1 MKSVS
6 ADQIKRAPL
15 FGRPR
20 PPRPGPFPCYCTDLE
35 QFPLFRF
42 SIEIWSYQTFRHNSE
57 VQLSKGIWRAETPGA
72 TRWPKIIVVSFI
84 SPRCPRSATFPKMIN
99 ISSTKKYVDNYSTY
113 FFSRRNIVRYCDLLI
128 STIQGEPPGTLSYH
142 RTWIFI
148 TWLRFRT
155 RIETCA
161 C

>member
-57 VQLSKGIWRAETPGA
+57 VQLSRGIWREETPGA
-72 TRWPKIIVVSFI
+72 TRWPKIVVSFI
-84 SPRCPRSATFPKMIN
+84 RTSTVCSPWSAKVRDALGRRLFRKIIN
-99 ISSTKKYVDNYSTY
+99 ISSTKKKKKYVDNHSTY
-113 FFSRRNIVRYCDLLI
+113 FFSRRNVVRYRDLLI
-128 STIQGEPPGTLSYH
+128 STPS
-142 RTWIFI
+142 
-148 TWLRFRT
+148 
-155 RIETCA
+155 
-161 C
+161 